1 MNAKDDHTMWYCMLG
16 PVVVRHGRTSL
27 DLGPRQRRLL
37 LTRLLIEDGRPVSL
51 TELCHSLWGDDQP
64 TAAVSS
70 IRAHISRLRSV
81 LDPDR
86 KSRSSVLIS
95 GAAGYALA
103 VPREARDTTA
113 FEAHVL
119 RARDAFAREQ
129 LPLAR
134 AEIDTALG
142 LWRGPALGEAA
153 EEPFALREGARLN
166 AARQDAGE
174 LLATILIAQ
183 GDLVPAVSVAEQLTV
198 GAPLREVSWSL
209 LMRALYAAGRPVEAL
224 RQYDRFRTTLAR
236 ELGLDPSPGLRDLHM
251 AVLRHDTAALGLP
264 RSPRT
269 PTTLSGI
276 PPVARPPLVGRSQE
290 TARLQTLLGEAT
302 AGRSRWAV
310 VSGEPG
316 SGKTRLL
323 DEFAA
328 QAAEAGFAVTR
339 ASGGHALGR
348 GTTVTL
354 RCAVTQLADGLRGS
368 GEDGGAQDGPG
379 EDVLTTLVR
388 QIARVPTLCVVDDLD
403 WATSDVHRQLCRLA
417 RLLRNVPV
425 MVVCALD
432 DTQSPSVS
440 GLLAEL
446 ARRDTAWLR
455 LGALSTDDVAALLAA
470 RGERASPAESAE
482 LRRRSEGNP
491 FVLGELLKLSP
502 PRRTGP
508 CALVPDAVR
517 STVQARLADLPA
529 PARTMLTYAAV
540 DGGRLDV
547 ALLAGVQRLTHEQIL
562 RQVDD
567 SASRRLVVWDADS
580 AAPAGGH
587 YRLPDLVHDVLND
600 SLATSS
606 RHLLH
611 SAIVRELIGRKDTD
625 PDRLAGHL
633 RAAGPMAPAAVTG
646 PTGRTRSGA
655 PRRPASRDTAE
666 VRAIG

>member
-1 MNAKDDHTMWYCMLG
+1 MNAKDDHTMWYGMLG
-16 PVVVRHGRTSL
+16 PVVVRRGRTSL

-51 TELCHSLWGDDQP
+51 TELCHSLWGDEQP

-86 KSRSSVLIS
+86 KSRSSVLVS

-103 VPREARDTTA
+103 VPREARDTTT

-119 RARDAFAREQ
+119 RARDAYAQEQ

-166 AARQDAGE
+166 AARQDARE
-174 LLATILIAQ
+174 LLAAILIAQ

-224 RQYDRFRTTLAR
+224 RQYDRFRTMLAR

-251 AVLRHDTAALGLP
+251 AVLRHDSAALGLP

-276 PPVARPPLVGRSQE
+276 PSVARTPLVGRSQE

-302 AGRSRWAV
+302 AGQSRWAV

-328 QAAEAGFAVTR
+328 QAAKAGFAVTR
-339 ASGGHALGR
+339 ASGGHALSR
-348 GTTVTL
+348 GKTVTL
-354 RCAVTQLADGLRGS
+354 RCAVTQLADGLCGS
-368 GEDGGAQDGPG
+368 GEDSGAQEGPG
-379 EDVLTTLVR
+379 EDILTTLVR
-388 QIARVPTLCVVDDLD
+388 KIARVPTLCVIDDLN
-403 WATSDVHRQLCRLA
+403 WATSDVHHQLCRLA

-432 DTQSPSVS
+432 DTQSPAVS

-491 FVLGELLKLSP
+491 FVLRELLKLSP
-502 PRRTGP
+502 PQRTGP
-508 CALVPDAVR
+508 CAPVPDAVR
-517 STVQARLADLPA
+517 STIQARLAELPA

-540 DGGRLDV
+540 DGGLLDV
-547 ALLAGVQRLTHEQIL
+547 ALLAGVQGLTHEQIL

-587 YRLPDLVHDVLND
+587 YRLPGLVHDVLVD

-611 SAIVRELIGRKDTD
+611 SAIARELIGRKDTD
-625 PDRLAGHL
+625 PDRLAGHV
-633 RAAGPMAPAAVTG
+633 RAAGPMAPATVAG
-646 PTGRTRSGA
+646 PTGRTRPCA
-655 PRRPASRDTAE
+655 PRRPASRDAAE

>member
-1 MNAKDDHTMWYCMLG
+1 MNAIDDHAMWYGMLG

-51 TELCHSLWGDDQP
+51 TELCHSLWGDEQP

-70 IRAHISRLRSV
+70 IRAYISRLRSV

-95 GAAGYALA
+95 GAAGYTLA
-103 VPREARDTTA
+103 VPREARNATT

-119 RARDAFAREQ
+119 RAHAAFAREQ

-174 LLATILIAQ
+174 LLAAILIAQ

-251 AVLRHDTAALGLP
+251 AVLRHDTAALGIP

-269 PTTLSGI
+269 PTTLAGI
-276 PPVARPPLVGRSQE
+276 PPVARTPLVGRSQE

-302 AGRSRWAV
+302 AGQSRWAV

-328 QAAEAGFAVTR
+328 QAGKAGFAVTR
-339 ASGGHALGR
+339 ASGGHTLGR
-348 GTTVTL
+348 GRTVAL
-354 RCAVTQLADGLRGS
+354 RCAVTRLADGLRGS

-403 WATSDVHRQLCRLA
+403 WATPDVHHQVCRLA
-417 RLLRNVPV
+417 VDAFETAVSQARAAGLRPEV
-425 MVVCALD
+425 LH
-432 DTQSPSVS
+432 
-440 GLLAEL
+440 LANS
-446 ARRDTAWLR
+446 A
-455 LGALSTDDVAALLAA
+455 AAL
-470 RGERASPAESAE
+470 
-482 LRRRSEGNP
+482 
-491 FVLGELLKLSP
+491 
-502 PRRTGP
+502 
-508 CALVPDAVR
+508 
-517 STVQARLADLPA
+517 
-529 PARTMLTYAAV
+529 
-540 DGGRLDV
+540 
-547 ALLAGVQRLTHEQIL
+547 
-562 RQVDD
+562 
-567 SASRRLVVWDADS
+567 
-580 AAPAGGH
+580 AAPATH
-587 YRLPDLVHDVLND
+587 YDLVRAGLGLYGWTRHSDRLVPGTRRCWWRRRYTVGR
-600 SLATSS
+600 STSRYSSIRTAAWRPDRPWRSRSTTNGRSSTTRPSTWTRRPVTPS
-606 RHLLH
+606 RHSSTTTSRSNF
-611 SAIVRELIGRKDTD
+611 SAWPWTPSKL
-625 PDRLAGHL
+625 
-633 RAAGPMAPAAVTG
+633 
-646 PTGRTRSGA
+646 
-655 PRRPASRDTAE
+655 
-666 VRAIG
+666 

>member
-1 MNAKDDHTMWYCMLG
+1 MNAIDDHPMWYGMLG

-51 TELCHSLWGDDQP
+51 TELCHSLWGEEQP

-70 IRAHISRLRSV
+70 IRAHVSRLRSV

-86 KSRSSVLIS
+86 KSRSSVLVS

-103 VPREARDTTA
+103 VPREARDTTT

-119 RARDAFAREQ
+119 RAREAYSREQ

-134 AEIDTALG
+134 AEIDAALG

-166 AARQDAGE
+166 AARQDARE
-174 LLATILIAQ
+174 LLAAILIAQ

-224 RQYDRFRTTLAR
+224 RQYDRFRTMLAR

-269 PTTLSGI
+269 STTLSGA
-276 PPVARPPLVGRSQE
+276 PPVARNPLVGRSQE

-302 AGRSRWAV
+302 AGQSRWAV
-310 VSGEPG
+310 VSGVPG

-328 QAAEAGFAVTR
+328 QADKAGFAVTR
-339 ASGGHALGR
+339 ASGGHALSR
-348 GTTVTL
+348 GKTVTL

-368 GEDGGAQDGPG
+368 GEDADMPDGGG

-388 QIARVPTLCVVDDLD
+388 QIAQRPTLCVVDDLD
-403 WATSDVHRQLCRLA
+403 WASSDVHDQLRLLA

-425 MVVCALD
+425 VVVCALR
-432 DTQSPSVS
+432 DTQSPAVS

-446 ARRDTAWLR
+446 ARLGTAWLR
-455 LGALSTDDVAALLAA
+455 LDALGTDDVAGILAA
-470 RGERASPAESAE
+470 RGERASPAETDE
-482 LRRRSEGNP
+482 LHRRSEGNP
-491 FVLGELLKLSP
+491 FVLGELLKLP
-502 PRRTGP
+502 PAQRTGP

-517 STVQARLADLPA
+517 SVVHARLTELPA
-529 PARTMLTYAAV
+529 PTRTTLMYAAV
-540 DGGRLDV
+540 DGGRLDIT
-547 ALLAGVQRLTHEQIL
+547 LLAGVQRLTHEQVL

-567 SASRRLVVWDADS
+567 SAARRLVVWDTDS
-580 AAPAGGH
+580 AAAAGGH
-587 YRLPDLVHDVLND
+587 YRLPCLVHDVLLD
-600 SLATSS
+600 TLATSS
-606 RHLLH
+606 RHLFH
-611 SAIVRELIGRKDTD
+611 AAIARELIGGRD
-625 PDRLAGHL
+625 PDQVRLAGHL
-633 RAAGPMAPAAVTG
+633 RAAGPMAPARALA
-646 PTGRTRSGA
+646 PTGRAGPHQRSA
-655 PRRPASRDTAE
+655 ARRTDD
-666 VRAIG
+666 VRAIR

>member
-1 MNAKDDHTMWYCMLG
+1 MNAIDDHTMWYGMLG

-51 TELCHSLWGDDQP
+51 TELCHSLWGDEQP

-95 GAAGYALA
+95 GAAGYTLA
-103 VPREARDTTA
+103 VPREARDTTT

-119 RARDAFAREQ
+119 RARAAFAREQ

-153 EEPFALREGARLN
+153 EEPFALREGARPN

-174 LLATILIAQ
+174 LLAAILIAQ

-251 AVLRHDTAALGLP
+251 AVLRHDTAALGIP

-269 PTTLSGI
+269 PTTLAGI
-276 PPVARPPLVGRSQE
+276 PPVARTPLVGRSQE

-302 AGRSRWAV
+302 AGQSRWAV

-328 QAAEAGFAVTR
+328 QAAKAGFAVTR

-348 GTTVTL
+348 GRTVTL

-388 QIARVPTLCVVDDLD
+388 QIARVPTLCVVDIAVLEHPDGRLEAGPPLEIAVHDERPFFDYEAKHVDAETSYTIPAQLD
-403 WATSDVHRQLCRLA
+403 
-417 RLLRNVPV
+417 
-425 MVVCALD
+425 
-432 DTQSPSVS
+432 
-440 GLLAEL
+440 
-446 ARRDTAWLR
+446 
-455 LGALSTDDVAALLAA
+455 DDVAKQLQRMAVDVFEALNCSGLIRVAFFLRDGVRPVVNEVNTFPGFTAASQFPRIWAAAGLSYGRLLDTLITTAITRTGSPVAGLAA
-470 RGERASPAESAE
+470 R
-482 LRRRSEGNP
+482 
-491 FVLGELLKLSP
+491 
-502 PRRTGP
+502 
-508 CALVPDAVR
+508 
-517 STVQARLADLPA
+517 
-529 PARTMLTYAAV
+529 
-540 DGGRLDV
+540 
-547 ALLAGVQRLTHEQIL
+547 
-562 RQVDD
+562 
-567 SASRRLVVWDADS
+567 
-580 AAPAGGH
+580 
-587 YRLPDLVHDVLND
+587 
-600 SLATSS
+600 
-606 RHLLH
+606 
-611 SAIVRELIGRKDTD
+611 
-625 PDRLAGHL
+625 
-633 RAAGPMAPAAVTG
+633 
-646 PTGRTRSGA
+646 
-655 PRRPASRDTAE
+655 
-666 VRAIG
+666 